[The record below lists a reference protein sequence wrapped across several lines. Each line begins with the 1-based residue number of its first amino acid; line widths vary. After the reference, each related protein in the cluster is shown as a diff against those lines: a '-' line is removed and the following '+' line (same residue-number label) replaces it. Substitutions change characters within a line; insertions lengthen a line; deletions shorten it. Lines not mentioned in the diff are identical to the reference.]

1 MKRRIENDFLSV
13 QINDLGAELFS
24 IKSKKTNIEYLW
36 QGNSEYWSGH
46 STILFPIC
54 GRLFGGK
61 YTYNGVEY
69 EMPIH
74 GIAKLFEFSSS
85 VVSNEEIEFELKSN
99 DETKKYYPF
108 DFVFIVRYK
117 LKNNSLKTEFVV
129 KNTGEETMY
138 FSYGG
143 HPGFNVPFSDNERFE
158 DYYLEF
164 TENELSKHVFSETC
178 FDRGAMEKFALAK
191 KKLLLKHNLFDN
203 DALFFETENDK
214 VKLKSSK
221 SKNSIEVS
229 YKDMTC
235 LGLWH
240 KPKTDAPYICIEP
253 WHGIPST
260 DGVID
265 DLQTKQQIIKLES
278 HKNYVNSFT
287 IKITEG

>member
-1 MKRRIENDFLSV
+1 MIRRMENDFLSV
-13 QINDLGAELFS
+13 EINELGAELFS

-36 QGNSEYWSGH
+36 QGNSEYWSGR

-61 YTYNGVEY
+61 YLYNNVEY

-74 GIAKLFEFSSS
+74 GIAKLFEFNSKS
-85 VVSNEEIEFELKSN
+85 VSNTEIELELKSS
-99 DETKKYYPF
+99 DKTKKYYPF

-117 LKNNSLKTEFVV
+117 LKNNLLKTEFII
-129 KNTGEETMY
+129 KNTGEEEMY

-143 HPGFNVPFSDNERFE
+143 HPGFNVPFSENEKFE

-164 TENELSKHVFSETC
+164 SKKKLSRHIFSETC
-178 FDRGAMEKFALAK
+178 FDTGETEKFNLVK
-191 KKLLLKHNLFDN
+191 NKLLLEHNLFDN
-203 DALFFETENDK
+203 DALFFETETDK

-221 SKNSIEVS
+221 SKNYIEVT

-260 DGVID
+260 DGIID
-265 DLQTKQQIIKLES
+265 DFATKNQMIKINS
-278 HKNYVNSFT
+278 NKKYNNYYT
-287 IKITEG
+287 IKIIEG

>member
-1 MKRRIENDFLSV
+1 MIKKIENDFLSV
-13 QINDLGAELFS
+13 EINELGAELFS
-24 IKSKKTNIEYLW
+24 IKSNKTDNEYLW
-36 QGNSEYWSGH
+36 QGNPKFWKGRA
-46 STILFPIC
+46 TILFPIC

-61 YTYNGVEY
+61 YTYKNKEY

-74 GIAKLFEFSSS
+74 GIAKIFEFNSN
-85 VVSNEEIEFELKSN
+85 VISNEEIELELKSN
-99 DETKKYYPF
+99 EETKKYYPF

-117 LKNNSLKTEFVV
+117 LKNNLLKTEFIV
-129 KNTGEETMY
+129 KNTGKEDMY

-143 HPGFNVPFSDNERFE
+143 HPGFNVPLNNNEKFE

-164 TENELSKHVFSETC
+164 STNELSKHIFSETC
-178 FDRGAMEKFALAK
+178 FDTGETEKISLTK
-191 KKLLLKHNLFDN
+191 KKLMLNHNLFDN
-203 DALFFETENDK
+203 DALFFETESDK
-214 VKLKSSK
+214 VKLKSTK
-221 SKNSIEVS
+221 SKISIEVL

-265 DLQTKQQIIKLES
+265 DLEAKQQMIKLNAN
-278 HKNYVNSFT
+278 KKYTNSFT
-287 IKITEG
+287 IKIIES